1 MVQPRHKILWPHKA
15 KEQWRGRE
23 READRGNKGQ
33 TVQRNGQGTTCRD
46 PGTGTQPQ
54 QMEETDQCTPCW
66 DGTSM
71 PPPRIKGARQDQ
83 LKTAYAG
90 RWKRKRGGREREAD
104 RGNDGQILQRNGQ
117 GNHLQRPRHWHT
129 TTAAADGGDWCTACQ
144 YSTPTNPP

>member
-1 MVQPRHKILWPHKA
+1 MVQPCHKVLWPHKA

-23 READRGNKGQ
+23 READRGNDGQ
-33 TVQRNGQGTTCRD
+33 TVQRNGQGNHLQRSRHWHTTTAD
-46 PGTGTQPQ
+46 GG
-54 QMEETDQCTPCW
+54 DWCTPCW
-66 DGTSM
+66 DGASM

-83 LKTAYAG
+83 LKTAYSG

-104 RGNDGQILQRNGQ
+104 GGNDGQILQRNGQ